1 MSQSPKQ
8 FHLNAFLMGVGHH
21 EAAWRHPRTDERRVL
36 DVAHFQE
43 LAQIAER
50 GKLDSVFFADGL
62 ATGPRVEHNIQAV
75 FEPIT
80 LLSAM
85 AVVTERVGL
94 IATASTGYNEPFNL
108 ARKFASL
115 DHISHG
121 RAGWNI
127 VTSGGADE
135 AANFGYDETPDHAG
149 RYDRAAEFVDVAV
162 ALWDSWDDDA
172 VELDVDSGRFADP
185 AKVHTIDHAGARF
198 TVRGPLNS
206 PRSPQGRPVLVQ
218 AGSSESGK
226 DFAARYAEAVF
237 TAQRTLAEGQA
248 FYRDLKARV
257 AEAGR
262 DPHSLKV
269 LPGIVPFIGDTEAE
283 AKALEQEFT
292 DLISPAYSLRQLSGM
307 VGVDLTEHALDAPLP
322 PLPPIDRIQGNKSR
336 YELVRNLAESE
347 GLTVRQL
354 IGKLGGGRGHR
365 TFAGTPE
372 QIADELQLW
381 FDSEAADGFNVMPP
395 YLPGGLEDFTTRVV
409 PILQERGLFRTEY
422 TATTLRG
429 HYGLDRPAG
438 RLAATAYAG
447 AATA

>member
-1 MSQSPKQ
+1 
-8 FHLNAFLMGVGHH
+8 
-21 EAAWRHPRTDERRVL
+21 
-36 DVAHFQE
+36 
-43 LAQIAER
+43 
-50 GKLDSVFFADGL
+50 
-62 ATGPRVEHNIQAV
+62 
-75 FEPIT
+75 
-80 LLSAM
+80 
-85 AVVTERVGL
+85 
-94 IATASTGYNEPFNL
+94 
-108 ARKFASL
+108 
-115 DHISHG
+115 
-121 RAGWNI
+121 
-127 VTSGGADE
+127 
-135 AANFGYDETPDHAG
+135 
-149 RYDRAAEFVDVAV
+149 
-162 ALWDSWDDDA
+162 
-172 VELDVDSGRFADP
+172 
-185 AKVHTIDHAGARF
+185 
-198 TVRGPLNS
+198 
-206 PRSPQGRPVLVQ
+206 
-218 AGSSESGK
+218 
-226 DFAARYAEAVF
+226 
-237 TAQRTLAEGQA
+237 
-248 FYRDLKARV
+248 V

-283 AKALEQEFT
+283 AEALEQEFT

-336 YELVRNLAESE
+336 YELVKNLAESE